1 MYKCTITQ
9 DHVSGS
15 NLINLLF
22 EKTRYSTN
30 HVDGSHEAGDK
41 LSIRVYQDF
50 LAIYIYMYIL
60 NIWGIYGK
68 YMGNIQ
74 GIYRESIRNAWDIYK
89 KYIWNMYSIYGE
101 HVVNIHVWNLWK
113 YIYIYTYGIYEQ
125 HMGNT

>member
-1 MYKCTITQ
+1 MYEYTITQ

-50 LAIYIYMYIL
+50 LDYIYTYIYGIYEEYMG
-60 NIWGIYGK
+60 NIWGIFREYI
-68 YMGNIQ
+68 GNLS
-74 GIYRESIRNAWDIYK
+74 GMHETYIRNI
-89 KYIWNMYSIYGE
+89 
-101 HVVNIHVWNLWK
+101 
-113 YIYIYTYGIYEQ
+113 
-125 HMGNT
+125 